1 MDQFQQDLIESERLS
16 LFIYRYKQC
25 KIYQYNLKYMYFDFM
40 QGDILNQNLQQ
51 YTCPSIR
58 SNTCLKHKLCK

>member
-1 MDQFQQDLIESERLS
+1 MDQFQQDLLESERLS

-40 QGDILNQNLQQ
+40 
-51 YTCPSIR
+51 T
-58 SNTCLKHKLCK
+58 